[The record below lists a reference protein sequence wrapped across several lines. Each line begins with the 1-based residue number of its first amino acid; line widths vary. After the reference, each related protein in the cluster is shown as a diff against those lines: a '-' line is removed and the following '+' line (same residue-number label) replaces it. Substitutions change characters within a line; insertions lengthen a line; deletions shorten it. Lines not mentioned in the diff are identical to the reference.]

1 MTYKE
6 PLTITKILDIID
18 ESSGNI
24 DEFLSIINKFHL
36 RFNDEG
42 LSYPVTCVKFD
53 AKRKEIELM
62 CTTEKEEKHE
72 DRYFM
77 RRWEEEY
84 YIFDSEIVSEKEVD
98 EHIDYDDYSI
108 FSESLAGEVIVNRLN
123 IDDEFSSAVQL
134 LMFKN
139 GVHDLDELR
148 DVLEICGKVFNNL
161 NAKNKRF
168 EVETDNF
175 DVSIK
180 DNLAKKYPF
189 NITCESADDYEKI
202 IDEAISV
209 TVLLNQLWN
218 QTRRFEHY
226 SHEHKK
232 ESQILSEKLS
242 NAEAQVVALE
252 KIIKTIQYDYENAHG
267 MDIRNTDWLTL
278 K

>member
-1 MTYKE
+1 MSDVRFE
-6 PLTITKILDIID
+6 TK
-18 ESSGNI
+18 
-24 DEFLSIINKFHL
+24 
-36 RFNDEG
+36 
-42 LSYPVTCVKFD
+42 
-53 AKRKEIELM
+53 
-62 CTTEKEEKHE
+62 E

-98 EHIDYDDYSI
+98 EYIDYDDYSI

-123 IDDEFSSAVQL
+123 IDDEFSSAVQY

-139 GVHDLDELR
+139 GVSDLDGVR
-148 DVLEICGKVFNNL
+148 DVLEIYGKVFNNL

-168 EVETDNF
+168 EVKTDIGF

-189 NITCESADDYEKI
+189 AVACECADDYETI
-202 IDEAISV
+202 IDEAMSV

-218 QTRRFEHY
+218 QTLRFEYY

-232 ESQILSEKLS
+232 ESQILTEKLS
-242 NAEAQVVALE
+242 NAEAHIVALE
-252 KIIKTIQYDYENAHG
+252 KIIKTITNDYENAHG
-267 MDIRNTDWLTL
+267 MDIRNADWFTAW
-278 K
+278 